1 MAPGCAPAATTRWP
15 ACVEDALRATGLGVK
30 CLLVADEGVLWTLH
44 RLREQGVLPADT
56 TFKVSA
62 LIGPVNPASFAVF
75 EQLGADSINIP
86 SDLTLAQFTEIR
98 RVSRAPMDLYIEA
111 PDDLGGY
118 VRMYE
123 VAELIRRG
131 APLYLKFGL
140 AKSPGIYPYGQHL
153 RELALST
160 AKERVR
166 RGRPRAGPARA
177 ARGGRR
183 DGPAGQP
190 TAGPAQPVRDLVI
203 TFRKH
208 SPQKKTQPRTIPH
221 TRSRSFHSQRSGTT
235 GPSSDP
241 TSRMMT
247 MRNRRAA
254 LAAVASAASLALALT
269 ACGQN
274 SEGGGEEKKG
284 GADGATIGVA
294 MPTKSS
300 ERWISDGA
308 NVVKELKS
316 KGYKTKLVYGEDDP
330 DQQVS
335 QIENMITQGVDALVV
350 AAIDNKSLNNVLQQ
364 AKDADIPVISYDR
377 LILGTE
383 NVDYYA
389 SFDNEKVGELQ
400 GSYIVDKLGLE
411 DGKKGPFSIEL
422 FAYSNDDNNT
432 KYFFQGAMNVLKPHI
447 DKGELVVRSKQTA
460 LNQVTTLRWDGGTA
474 QKRMDDLLTSSYR
487 SAKVD
492 AVLSPYDGISIGILS
507 ALKSDGYGTKAKPMP
522 VVTGQDAE
530 LASVKSII
538 AGDQTQT
545 VYKDLRKLAKVASNM
560 VDAALNDKKPEV
572 NDTKSYDNGVKV
584 VPAYLLQPVSVDKD
598 NYKEALVDDGYY
610 TENDLK

>member
-1 MAPGCAPAATTRWP
+1 
-15 ACVEDALRATGLGVK
+15 
-30 CLLVADEGVLWTLH
+30 
-44 RLREQGVLPADT
+44 
-56 TFKVSA
+56 
-62 LIGPVNPASFAVF
+62 
-75 EQLGADSINIP
+75 
-86 SDLTLAQFTEIR
+86 
-98 RVSRAPMDLYIEA
+98 
-111 PDDLGGY
+111 
-118 VRMYE
+118 
-123 VAELIRRG
+123 
-131 APLYLKFGL
+131 
-140 AKSPGIYPYGQHL
+140 
-153 RELALST
+153 
-160 AKERVR
+160 
-166 RGRPRAGPARA
+166 
-177 ARGGRR
+177 
-183 DGPAGQP
+183 
-190 TAGPAQPVRDLVI
+190 
-203 TFRKH
+203 
-208 SPQKKTQPRTIPH
+208 
-221 TRSRSFHSQRSGTT
+221 
-235 GPSSDP
+235 
-241 TSRMMT
+241 

-274 SEGGGEEKKG
+274 SEGGSEEDKG
-284 GADGATIGVA
+284 GSGGATIGVA

-308 NVVKELKS
+308 NVVKELKA

-335 QIENMITQGVDALVV
+335 QIENMITQGVDALIV
-350 AAIDNKSLNNVLQQ
+350 AAIDNKSLDNVLQQ

-400 GSYIVDKLGLE
+400 GTYIVDKLGLE

-422 FAYSNDDNNT
+422 FAGSNDDNNT
-432 KYFFQGAMNVLKPHI
+432 KYFFQGAMNVLKPYV

-487 SAKVD
+487 NARVD

-507 ALKSDGYGTKAKPMP
+507 ALKSDGYGTEAKPMP

-530 LASVKSII
+530 VASVKSII
-538 AGDQTQT
+538 TGEQTQT
-545 VYKDLRKLAKVASNM
+545 VYKDLRQLAKVASNM
-560 VDAALNDKKPEV
+560 VDAALNDKEPEL
-572 NDTKSYDNGVKV
+572 NDTKSYDNGAKV
-584 VPAYLLQPVSVDKD
+584 VPAFLLQPVSVDKD
-598 NYKEALVDDGYY
+598 NYKKVLVDGGYY